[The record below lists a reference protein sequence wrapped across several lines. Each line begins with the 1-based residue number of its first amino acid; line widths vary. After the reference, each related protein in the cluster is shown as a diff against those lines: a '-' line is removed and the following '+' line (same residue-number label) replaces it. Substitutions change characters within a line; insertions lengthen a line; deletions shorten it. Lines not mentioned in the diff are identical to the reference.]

1 MESEEDVK
9 GLYRITDTREF
20 SGCDAYEWGERGF
33 SLCRLDVGGGDN
45 DSDYRGNQTIVGQ
58 LTTFMEG
65 LHLTY
70 NEVFREIPYRQLQL
84 MSVDKLRPADQE
96 RGENGEEIKRKVVS
110 GKEMLKKRKE
120 DGEA

>member
-1 MESEEDVK
+1 
-9 GLYRITDTREF
+9 
-20 SGCDAYEWGERGF
+20 
-33 SLCRLDVGGGDN
+33 
-45 DSDYRGNQTIVGQ
+45 
-58 LTTFMEG
+58 MEG

-84 MSVDKLRPADQE
+84 MSVDKLRPAEQE